1 MRGDLAHALPQ
12 ERIYRPLQLSRQV
25 SGKRGRLAWLDEGR
39 AGYGTLDLSLTQK
52 VTSFATLKYE
62 IYNVLG
68 AKPKW
73 LIGER
78 LQYATEVD
86 NYGRSV
92 FVHLIIR

>member
-1 MRGDLAHALPQ
+1 
-12 ERIYRPLQLSRQV
+12 
-25 SGKRGRLAWLDEGR
+25 
-39 AGYGTLDLSLTQK
+39 
-52 VTSFATLKYE
+52 
-62 IYNVLG
+62 VLG